1 MAGKPLTYPIESETA
16 PRVSEFKRFRRVFL
30 SRGVVIFG
38 LVILIIFI
46 ILAVFAPLVAPYNPN
61 RQDLNNTLLTPNRT
75 HLLGTDIFGRDTLSR
90 IIFGAR
96 TSLLIG
102 LAVVFISSATGMAL
116 GLIAG
121 YFGGWSF
128 TIIMRLIDALMTFPM
143 IILALVIAS
152 LLGNGMKNVIIAL
165 TVSIVPVY
173 ARLMCAQVLSVK
185 QNDYITASR
194 SIGCGYYR
202 LLIIHILPNCLQPI
216 IILITMMLGSVILAE
231 AGLSFLG
238 IGIEPPTAAWGSMIN
253 EARPYLFTNPMLSL
267 IPGVAIMFVAFS
279 FNMVGDGLRDALD
292 PRLRGTL

>member
-1 MAGKPLTYPIESETA
+1 MVGEPLTYPIESEAA

-30 SRGVVIFG
+30 GRGVVIFG

-46 ILAVFAPLVAPYNPN
+46 ILAIFAPLVAPYNPN
-61 RQDLNNTLLTPNRT
+61 RQDLNNTLLTPNQT

-102 LAVVFISSATGMAL
+102 LSVVFISSATGMAL

-121 YFGGWSF
+121 YFGGWTF

-152 LLGNGMKNVIIAL
+152 LLGNGMKNVIVAL
-165 TVSIVPVY
+165 TVSIIPVY
-173 ARLMCAQVLSVK
+173 TRLMCAQVLSVK
-185 QNDYITASR
+185 QNDYITACR
-194 SIGCGYYR
+194 STGCGYSR
-202 LLIIHILPNCLQPI
+202 LLIIHILPNCLQPF

-253 EARPYLFTNPMLSL
+253 EARPYLFTNPILSL
-267 IPGVAIMFVAFS
+267 IPGVAIMLVAFS

>member
-1 MAGKPLTYPIESETA
+1 MVGKPLTYPIESEAA
-16 PRVSEFKRFRRVFL
+16 PRVSEFQRFRRVFL

-46 ILAVFAPLVAPYNPN
+46 ILAVFAPLVAPYNPS

-116 GLIAG
+116 GLVAG
-121 YFGGWSF
+121 YFGGWTF

-185 QNDYITASR
+185 QKDYITACR
-194 SIGCGYYR
+194 STGCGYYR

-253 EARPYLFTNPMLSL
+253 EARPYLFTNPILSL
-267 IPGVAIMFVAFS
+267 IPGVAIMLVAFS